1 MNRLGLLLLAVAST
15 WPLGCSQHEAPAAT
29 DHSAKYRLTSE
40 PAGVISVTEL
50 KTSTAEEVAVVGRIG
65 GESNPWVD
73 GMAAF
78 MLADETVLD
87 RCKVTC
93 TDKVCTCHT
102 KELNAASVLVKFVD
116 KDGEPLPV
124 DSRELLKV
132 SELDR
137 VVVKGRA
144 QRDREGNVVVVA
156 GGIFIR
162 R

>member
-1 MNRLGLLLLAVAST
+1 MNRLSLMLLMIASSL
-15 WPLGCSQHEAPAAT
+15 PLGCSRQEASAT
-29 DHSAKYRLTSE
+29 ADSSAKYRLASE
-40 PAGVISVTEL
+40 PSGVISVTEL
-50 KTSTAEEVAVVGRIG
+50 KTSTADEVAVVGRIG

-78 MLADETVLD
+78 MLADEAVLD

-102 KELNAASVLVKFVD
+102 KELNEATVLVKFVD

-137 VVVKGRA
+137 VIVKGRA
-144 QRDREGNVVVVA
+144 QRDQEGNVVVVA
-156 GGIFIR
+156 GGIFVR